1 MSSRKPRASHIYHKS
16 HGKLSSI
23 VLLTVLLTAVVCSK
37 SGHYP
42 INGEECGPNCSIPD
56 DHIDPG
62 RSGLFMARSVLREVR
77 DGDRTCQFLNPD
89 THIDAIATQSVGV
102 TPDASSQPAP
112 WSRCAPAACRPA
124 WRLCQQSPT
133 PDRRNARRAQS
144 YDITTSAVFNL
155 NHIHPFVKTTF
166 QSLFGFLSC
175 CHAGCIT

>member
-1 MSSRKPRASHIYHKS
+1 MERNAGQIVPSRTIT
-16 HGKLSSI
+16 
-23 VLLTVLLTAVVCSK
+23 LTLAGLAFSWQDRFFARFGTGT
-37 SGHYP
+37 GHADF
-42 INGEECGPNCSIPD
+42 S
-56 DHIDPG
+56 
-62 RSGLFMARSVLREVR
+62 
-77 DGDRTCQFLNPD
+77 TLN

-102 TPDASSQPAP
+102 TPDASSQHAP

-175 CHAGCIT
+175 CHARCIT